1 MTTISQQQ
9 FESLVS
15 QAVAKHKEGKIEE
28 AIALYLESIEVD
40 KNQPDWVYG
49 NVITLLAQVNKAEQG
64 LKLKEQALKNHP
76 ESDEIYRAMG
86 LAANKQRDFKNTI
99 NYYLKSLEI
108 NQNQP
113 DWLYSSLIE
122 HLVNNNQLSRAVEV
136 GQNGLKLHNSF
147 AWINYHLAEAYAVL
161 ENWQEALS
169 YYTKAAQIEA
179 QIPNIENKIN
189 SAIMN
194 IAQNKDQEAIALYLD
209 LIELDSKQPVCIYNN
224 LLTLMLNNQRWEQGL
239 ELGNKALQ
247 IHPES
252 HEMKQLVEELQKY
265 LQDTMQQNLIN
276 SLNQQVNNSNFLPE
290 NVQLKSTLEIQKR
303 IKELHF
309 EGPQKY
315 QADDL
320 IGALKCYQEAILL
333 SKNSPEWIYSSAIVI
348 AAKLGRVEEALEMGE
363 QALDLY
369 PDSDEIH
376 RSMGIVFEIKDELI
390 NSIKHYQK
398 SLELN
403 PKQPDWVAIKL
414 ADHLESLSLEKHR
427 LRDVRKA
434 TKLFNSS
441 SEIKQNLSQAKI
453 QLDDS
458 INFSVIDN
466 VSTETKLKGAVI
478 SWDMSHNPAGRAYL
492 LADMAKIHFDVELIG
507 PIFSFYGND
516 IWSPIKSQDMEMRVF
531 PTSNFTDFVQ
541 GAIKLARVKKYD
553 FVYVS
558 KPRFPSLLI
567 GMLIKHYSNCPLIL
581 DVDDHELSFFQNK
594 PLASFEEL
602 IKSARNEDW
611 YKPYGEIWTRFAE
624 SLIPTA
630 DALTV
635 SNIALQQRFGGVI
648 VRHARNENIFDPQ
661 LYNRTAIREQFGY
674 QDGDRVILFLG
685 TPRPHKGVFRIAQAL
700 ENLNDPRLVLCII
713 GTITDKR
720 IANQFAQ
727 YKNARID
734 FHDNQPWER
743 LPELVSMADLICIL
757 QDPSS
762 FIADYQI
769 PAKLTDAMA
778 MGIPTIV
785 TKVLPLQDLIVSK
798 SVIAVDDENLE
809 MAIENFFQ
817 DPNSKFSQHSRE
829 RYSFLTEFT
838 YGVNAERIKQA
849 LTIAKNKI
857 EPFPEKY
864 TQILQ
869 LISQETGIKILNQK
883 SSNSIKS
890 FSTTKTSVAINQ
902 DEPFNVLFFWKQ
914 NDSDIYG
921 RRQDMIAKYLAK
933 SDRINKIIHFDAPI
947 SAEKLQETV
956 QYGPKA
962 KFSQNN
968 LVFTNTVDRFLGLK
982 DTNKI
987 IKRTFVYRDKNS
999 SEKFLGKVLPQKSDY
1014 PNFVRQ
1020 VIKESGI
1027 GRNTIAWVCPVNF
1040 EFPELHQELNF
1051 GCVIADIIDDQRQW
1065 DVKPQYLVRLS
1076 ENYQQILSKADLV
1089 FTNCEPVRQ
1098 SFLPLNSD
1106 IEVIPN
1112 GSEVFSNTHQW
1123 SKPEFLNT
1131 LQGSII
1137 GYVGNLSD
1145 RIDIELLEY
1154 IATQNPDWNIV
1165 LIGSAH
1171 GSAQIFSLIK
1181 YANIFLL
1188 GVKSYDEATEYIKNF
1203 DVAIIP
1209 HIDNKLTKNMNPL
1222 KLYVY
1227 FSVGVPIVTTA
1238 ISNIEEFAGNI
1249 YIASDRKDFNQ
1260 GIKKMLNG
1268 QGIKP
1273 NADKRK
1279 QILADI
1285 DWEARVNKILT
1296 RIDKYFAKNSISQES
1311 NQFLI
1316 AESTQ
1321 SLDNIINLE
1330 NTDTTIAE
1338 QPAPKTKTNMSLQNE
1353 KKSLEPTEL
1362 SYDDTCNFCGEQQTF
1377 YKNHN
1382 SLREGYQC
1390 CNCKSSLRYRG
1401 QAEAIIQIF
1410 AKPNITLLK
1419 DLAQDR
1425 GFQQLSIYEPGVI
1438 GPFRKYFSNCSNYV
1452 NSYFWSDVTPGDYK
1466 DGLQC
1471 QNLENLTYD
1480 SDRFDLVIT
1489 SDIMEYIRHPWQAF
1503 QEIWRVLKPGGYHI
1517 FSIPVQ
1523 VPMREK
1529 TFYRVDTSGDQDI
1542 HLVEARYHSAPKPQ
1556 GGRQESLV
1564 YVDFGEDLIEE
1575 LEKMNYQVTVL
1586 SPDYQANCDIH
1597 RLITFVSKK
1606 PK

>member
-1 MTTISQQQ
+1 MTFLKYQRNEKQSEDFSSIEWLTT
-9 FESLVS
+9 
-15 QAVAKHKEGKIEE
+15 QAVANHKEGKLEDAIAFYLEAIELDSNQPAWVYSNAITLMVQIDHLNEGLDLGEKALKIHPESDAIYRALKTIQQEKNHLNAENKNVAKQIEVLTTQAVTKHKEGKLEE
-28 AIALYLESIEVD
+28 AIAFYLEAIELD
-40 KNQPDWVYG
+40 ENQPAWVYG
-49 NVITLLAQVNKAEQG
+49 NAITLLAQIDYLNEG
-64 LKLKEQALKNHP
+64 LKLGEKALKSYP
-76 ESDEIYRAMG
+76 ESDEIEQA
-86 LAANKQRDFKNTI
+86 LKTIQQKKNHLNAENKNIAKQIEELTTKAVTKHKEGKLEDAITF
-99 NYYLKSLEI
+99 YLE
-108 NQNQP
+108 
-113 DWLYSSLIE
+113 LIE
-122 HLVNNNQLSRAVEV
+122 DA
-136 GQNGLKLHNSF
+136 
-147 AWINYHLAEAYAVL
+147 
-161 ENWQEALS
+161 
-169 YYTKAAQIEA
+169 
-179 QIPNIENKIN
+179 
-189 SAIMN
+189 
-194 IAQNKDQEAIALYLD
+194 D
-209 LIELDSKQPVCIYNN
+209 
-224 LLTLMLNNQRWEQGL
+224 
-239 ELGNKALQ
+239 
-247 IHPES
+247 
-252 HEMKQLVEELQKY
+252 
-265 LQDTMQQNLIN
+265 QQNLIN
-276 SLNQQVNNSNFLPE
+276 SLNQQFDNSNILLE
-290 NVQLKSTLEIQKR
+290 NAQLKSKSEIQKR
-303 IKELHF
+303 IEKLHF

-333 SKNSPEWIYSSAIVI
+333 AEDSPEWIYSSAIII
-348 AAKLGRVEEALEMGE
+348 AAKLGCIKEALEVGE
-363 QALDLY
+363 QALGLY

-376 RSMGIVFEIKDELI
+376 RSMGIVFEIKDELT
-390 NSIKHYQK
+390 NSINHYQK

-427 LRDVRKA
+427 LGDMRKV
-434 TKLFNSS
+434 TKLFKSS
-441 SEIKQNLSQAKI
+441 TEIKQSLSKAKI
-453 QLDDS
+453 QLDDTVD
-458 INFSVIDN
+458 FSVIEN
-466 VSTETKLKGAVI
+466 VSTEKKLKGAVI

-492 LADMAKIHFDVELIG
+492 LADMAKMHFDVELVG

-516 IWSPIKSQDMEMRVF
+516 IWSPIKSQELEMRVF
-531 PTSNFTDFVQ
+531 LASNFADFVQ
-541 GAIKLARVKKYD
+541 GAVKLAKVKKYD

-567 GMLIKHYSNCPLIL
+567 GMLIKYYNNCPLIL
-581 DVDDHELSFFQNK
+581 DVDDHELSFFHNK

-611 YKPYGEIWTRFAE
+611 HTPYGEIWTRFAE

-635 SNIALQQRFGGVI
+635 SNIALQQRFGGII
-648 VRHARNENIFDPQ
+648 VRHARDENIFNPQ
-661 LYNRTAIREQFGY
+661 LYNRTAIRHQFGY
-674 QDGDRVILFLG
+674 QDRDRVILFLG

-700 ENLNDPRLVLCII
+700 ENLNDSRLVLCII
-713 GTITDKR
+713 GTITDQR
-720 IANQFAQ
+720 IANRFAQ

-757 QDPSS
+757 QDPNSP
-762 FIADYQI
+762 IADYQI

-785 TKVLPLQDLIVSK
+785 TKVPPLEDLIVSK

-809 MAIENFFQ
+809 EVIASFFQ

-829 RYSFLTEFT
+829 RYSYMTEFT

-849 LTIAKNKI
+849 LVIAKNKI
-857 EPFPEKY
+857 ESFPETY
-864 TQILQ
+864 TQILK
-869 LISQETGIKILNQK
+869 LISQETGIEILNQK
-883 SSNSIKS
+883 LSNSINS
-890 FSTTKTSVAINQ
+890 LATTSTSVSIKQ
-902 DEPFNVLFFWKQ
+902 DEPYNILFFWKQ

-956 QYGPKA
+956 QHGPKS

-999 SEKFLGKVLPQKSDY
+999 SEIFLGKVLAEKSDY

-1040 EFPELHQELNF
+1040 EFPELHEKLNF

-1098 SFLPLNSD
+1098 SFLPLNSN
-1106 IEVIPN
+1106 IELVPN
-1112 GSEVFSNTHQW
+1112 GSEVFSNNHQW
-1123 SKPEFLNT
+1123 SKPEFLKT
-1131 LQGSII
+1131 LQGPII

-1171 GSAQIFSLIK
+1171 GSAEIFSLVK
-1181 YANIFLL
+1181 CANIFLL
-1188 GVKSYDEATEYIKNF
+1188 GVKSYDQATEYIKNF

-1227 FSVGVPIVTTA
+1227 FAVGVPIVTTA
-1238 ISNIEEFAGNI
+1238 ISNIEEFTG
-1249 YIASDRKDFNQ
+1249 YIHVALDREDFNQ

-1285 DWEARVNKILT
+1285 DWENRVDKILN
-1296 RIDKYFAKNSISQES
+1296 RIDKYFIKKSISDDS

-1316 AESTQ
+1316 TESPQ
-1321 SLDNIINLE
+1321 ALDNIMNLE
-1330 NTDTTIAE
+1330 NTIKITTD
-1338 QPAPKTKTNMSLQNE
+1338 QLTSKTNMSLSNVG
-1353 KKSLEPTEL
+1353 KSLEPQKSTEF
-1362 SYDDTCNFCGEQQTF
+1362 SYSDVCNLCGEQQTF

-1401 QAEAIIQIF
+1401 QTEAIIKNF

-1419 DLAQDR
+1419 DLAQDQD
-1425 GFQQLSIYEPGVI
+1425 FQQLSIYEPGVI
-1438 GPFRKYFSNCSNYV
+1438 GPFRKYFGNFNNYT
-1452 NSYFWSDVTPGDYK
+1452 NSYFWSDVTPGDYR

-1471 QNLENLTYD
+1471 QNLENLTYE

-1489 SDIMEYIRHPWQAF
+1489 SDIMEHVRHPWNAF
-1503 QEIWRVLKPGGYHI
+1503 QEIWRVLKPGGYH
-1517 FSIPVQ
+1517 FCSIPVQ
-1523 VPMREK
+1523 LPMRQE
-1529 TFYRVDTSGDQDI
+1529 TFYRVDTAGEEDI
-1542 HLVEARYHSAPKPQ
+1542 HLVEPRYHSAPKPQ

-1575 LEKMNYQVTVL
+1575 LEKMNYQVSVL

-1597 RLITFVSKK
+1597 RLITFVFKK